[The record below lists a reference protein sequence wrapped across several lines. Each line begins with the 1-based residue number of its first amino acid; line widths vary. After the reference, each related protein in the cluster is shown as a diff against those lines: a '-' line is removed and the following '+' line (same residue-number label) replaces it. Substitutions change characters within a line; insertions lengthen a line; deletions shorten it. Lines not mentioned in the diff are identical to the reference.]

1 MNEKEPDEKR
11 NISIPRSI
19 LRYIQPASKT
29 LKQSIYSIV
38 HSHLTSISFLPWI
51 SFIQTEFSINLHYST
66 EQRDLNPAL
75 YIVAFSV
82 AQDKMASYSPF
93 GSPILLFPFIYF
105 LCFHVVLPVEPR
117 IWINASAKTSWW
129 LDCPL
134 CFRKFQWKWKNK
146 SQIAFCDMLRVQQFL
161 DLYSDLL
168 PAMSLSLPTTSML
181 IFYFIWPEWKPQYK
195 VL

>member
-29 LKQSIYSIV
+29 LRQSIYSTV
-38 HSHLTSISFLPWI
+38 HSHLASISFLPWI
-51 SFIQTEFSINLHYST
+51 LLIQTEFSINLHYST

-82 AQDKMASYSPF
+82 TRDKMASYTESFWIANTPL
-93 GSPILLFPFIYF
+93 PIYC
-105 LCFHVVLPVEPR
+105 LCFHVVLSAEPR
-117 IWINASAKTSWW
+117 IWINASAKTSWR

-168 PAMSLSLPTTSML
+168 PMSLSLPTTSML